1 MRQSLSLSTS
11 DAHRSGTAS
20 PAPGAKWLALAVAKP
35 FVRSVSWLASTDA
48 APHLYPHTGLLRAD
62 QTAKPLLPWMR
73 LLRKQT
79 LA

>member
-1 MRQSLSLSTS
+1 MAGSGRRQT
-11 DAHRSGTAS
+11 
-20 PAPGAKWLALAVAKP
+20 
-35 FVRSVSWLASTDA
+35 VRTHGELASEHSA
-48 APHLYPHTGLLRAD
+48 APHLYPHAGLLRAD